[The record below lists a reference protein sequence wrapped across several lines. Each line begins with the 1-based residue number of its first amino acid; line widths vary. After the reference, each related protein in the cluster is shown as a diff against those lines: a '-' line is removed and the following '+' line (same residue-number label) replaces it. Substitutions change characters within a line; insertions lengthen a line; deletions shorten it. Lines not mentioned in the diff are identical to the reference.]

1 MWDFTTATTGKR
13 STRGNY
19 FNKPPY
25 TGPYV
30 RWWCVTNEE
39 QKTVRRCYTND
50 EGSPLGVGVQAQAS
64 NHLVRLRLKGEVVS
78 DKEKMLLRYQVGVK
92 ETNENELLK
101 KCR

>member
-1 MWDFTTATTGKR
+1 V
-13 STRGNY
+13 
-19 FNKPPY
+19 PPY
-25 TGPYV
+25 TEPYV
-30 RWWCVTNEE
+30 RWLCVTNEE
-39 QKTVRRCYTND
+39 QETVRRCYTND

-78 DKEKMLLRYQVGVK
+78 DREKMPLRHQVGVK